1 MVGKGSPKLNMIARA
16 SPKLH
21 RFLGTTSGI
30 KKKASPKCSKAKKT
44 GDSPRVKQRAD
55 WNPALEKSL
64 VDILHEYKDSGYRG
78 DNGWTPEGWNKMVK
92 EFHLRNKYV
101 NYTKSQIQD
110 KEGQLKKD
118 YRMLKEARRQSGAT
132 WNEDRHM
139 VEGSPSMWDN
149 LEITFPKIRK
159 FRNSKARFPLFD
171 ALGELYDGHLAE
183 GTYNLTSLEPPQ
195 EEAPLRQIHDVD
207 DLDNIEV
214 HEVLDEDDSITEIQE
229 EASEVVA
236 VERNGQRGSL
246 SRDEENEVVAVERS
260 RQRTTT
266 TTSSKKHEK
275 EEKRPKKGERI
286 EEMMGRYLDMRTKQV
301 QDESADL
308 AKEKEVAEGN
318 DFSIKRCI
326 SVLSTMELTK
336 EEKAKAF
343 AVFIKSKEN
352 REAFLS
358 GCELDREATL
368 VWLKSAMV

>member
-1 MVGKGSPKLNMIARA
+1 M
-16 SPKLH
+16 
-21 RFLGTTSGI
+21 
-30 KKKASPKCSKAKKT
+30 
-44 GDSPRVKQRAD
+44 
-55 WNPALEKSL
+55 
-64 VDILHEYKDSGYRG
+64 
-78 DNGWTPEGWNKMVK
+78 
-92 EFHLRNKYV
+92 
-101 NYTKSQIQD
+101 
-110 KEGQLKKD
+110 
-118 YRMLKEARRQSGAT
+118 
-132 WNEDRHM
+132 
-139 VEGSPSMWDN
+139 
-149 LEITFPKIRK
+149 
-159 FRNSKARFPLFD
+159 
-171 ALGELYDGHLAE
+171 AE

-260 RQRTTT
+260 RQRRTTT

-275 EEKRPKKGERI
+275 KEKRPKKGERI

-326 SVLSTMELTK
+326 SILSTMELTK

>member
-1 MVGKGSPKLNMIARA
+1 
-16 SPKLH
+16 
-21 RFLGTTSGI
+21 
-30 KKKASPKCSKAKKT
+30 
-44 GDSPRVKQRAD
+44 
-55 WNPALEKSL
+55 
-64 VDILHEYKDSGYRG
+64 
-78 DNGWTPEGWNKMVK
+78 
-92 EFHLRNKYV
+92 
-101 NYTKSQIQD
+101 
-110 KEGQLKKD
+110 
-118 YRMLKEARRQSGAT
+118 
-132 WNEDRHM
+132 
-139 VEGSPSMWDN
+139 
-149 LEITFPKIRK
+149 
-159 FRNSKARFPLFD
+159 
-171 ALGELYDGHLAE
+171 LAE

-229 EASEVVA
+229 EASEVVP

-260 RQRTTT
+260 RQQRTTT